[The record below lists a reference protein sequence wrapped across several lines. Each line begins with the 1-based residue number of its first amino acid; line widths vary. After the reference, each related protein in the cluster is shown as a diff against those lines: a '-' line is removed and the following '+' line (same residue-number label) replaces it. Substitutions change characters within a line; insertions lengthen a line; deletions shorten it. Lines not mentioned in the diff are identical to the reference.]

1 MIQKSYD
8 GSPTL
13 YIVPTPI
20 GNLEDITIRALNILK
35 EVDVIFAEDTRT
47 TKQLLNHFEINKK
60 LISSHLYNENQNE
73 EKELDYLREGKN
85 IAVVSDRGTPV
96 ISDPGYILVKKAIE
110 HGYNVVCLP
119 GPTAVIP
126 ALVMS
131 GLSGGPFTFYGF
143 LNSKESKRKKEL
155 ESLKMTPYPIAFYEA
170 PHRLMKTLNNIYEI
184 SLMDKTSSTQNDIA
198 INPKQT
204 IFELQGAKFGEGVFK
219 KMKKDDPTL
228 TQEQYVAT
236 INMGLAMSQVAL
248 TQNQNLSK
256 ETISGIMK
264 AAGAVGDILLSK
276 KQNVKITLKRKSS
289 EMFTMKEFFNIIDQ
303 LDTNPQVLLQYLN
316 NYDIITVVR

>member
-47 TKQLLNHFEINKK
+47 TKQLLNHFDINNR
-60 LISSHLYNENQNE
+60 LISSHLYNEDQNE
-73 EKELDYLREGKN
+73 EKEIDYLKEGKN

-96 ISDPGYILVKKAIE
+96 ISDPGYILVKNAIE

-155 ESLKMTPYPIAFYEA
+155 ESLKSTPYPIAFYEA
-170 PHRLMKTLNNIYEI
+170 PHRLIKTLNNIYEI
-184 SLMDKTSSTQNDIA
+184 FGNRNVAIVREISKRYEEVIRGTVENLLKTVENIKGE
-198 INPKQT
+198 IVIVVEGNHEKQT
-204 IFELQGAKFGEGVFK
+204 F
-219 KMKKDDPTL
+219 D
-228 TQEQYVAT
+228 
-236 INMGLAMSQVAL
+236 
-248 TQNQNLSK
+248 NLSIKDHVDLYIEDGLTPNEAIKKVAK
-256 ETISGIMK
+256 ERG
-264 AAGAVGDILLSK
+264 VP
-276 KQNVKITLKRKSS
+276 KS
-289 EMFTMKEFFNIIDQ
+289 EIYNEYHN
-303 LDTNPQVLLQYLN
+303 L
-316 NYDIITVVR
+316 

>member
-47 TKQLLNHFEINKK
+47 TKQLLNHFDINNR

-73 EKELDYLREGKN
+73 EKEIDYLKEGKN

-96 ISDPGYILVKKAIE
+96 ISDPGYILVKNAIE

-155 ESLKMTPYPIAFYEA
+155 ESLKSTPYPIAFYEA

-184 SLMDKTSSTQNDIA
+184 FGDRNVAIVREISKRYEEVIRGTVENLLKTVENLKGEIV
-198 INPKQT
+198 IVVEGNHEKQT
-204 IFELQGAKFGEGVFK
+204 F
-219 KMKKDDPTL
+219 D
-228 TQEQYVAT
+228 
-236 INMGLAMSQVAL
+236 
-248 TQNQNLSK
+248 NLSIKAHVDLYIEDGLTPNEAIKKVAK
-256 ETISGIMK
+256 ERG
-264 AAGAVGDILLSK
+264 VP
-276 KQNVKITLKRKSS
+276 KS
-289 EMFTMKEFFNIIDQ
+289 EIYNEYHN
-303 LDTNPQVLLQYLN
+303 L
-316 NYDIITVVR
+316 

>member
-47 TKQLLNHFEINKK
+47 TKQLLNHFDINNR

-73 EKELDYLREGKN
+73 EKEIDYLKEGKN
-85 IAVVSDRGTPV
+85 IAIVSDRGTPV
-96 ISDPGYILVKKAIE
+96 ISDPGYILVKNAIKN
-110 HGYNVVCLP
+110 GYNVVCLP

-155 ESLKMTPYPIAFYEA
+155 ESLKMNPYPIAFYEA

-184 SLMDKTSSTQNDIA
+184 FGNRNVAIVREISKRYEEVIRGTVENILKTVENLKGEIV
-198 INPKQT
+198 IIVEGNHEKQT
-204 IFELQGAKFGEGVFK
+204 F
-219 KMKKDDPTL
+219 D
-228 TQEQYVAT
+228 
-236 INMGLAMSQVAL
+236 
-248 TQNQNLSK
+248 NLSIKDHVDLYIKDGLTPNEAIKKVAK
-256 ETISGIMK
+256 ER
-264 AAGAVGDILLSK
+264 
-276 KQNVKITLKRKSS
+276 NVPKS
-289 EMFTMKEFFNIIDQ
+289 EIYNEYHN
-303 LDTNPQVLLQYLN
+303 L
-316 NYDIITVVR
+316 

>member
-20 GNLEDITIRALNILK
+20 GNLEDITIRAINILK

-73 EKELDYLREGKN
+73 EKEIDYLKNKKN
-85 IAVVSDRGTPV
+85 IAIVSDRGTPV
-96 ISDPGYILVKKAIE
+96 ISDPGYILVKTAIE
-110 HGYNVVCLP
+110 NGYNVVCLP

-155 ESLKMTPYPIAFYEA
+155 ETLKNTPYPIAFYEA

-184 SLMDKTSSTQNDIA
+184 FGNRKIA
-198 INPKQT
+198 IVREISKKYEEVIRDNVENLLKT
-204 IFELQGAKFGEGVFK
+204 VENLKGEIVIVVEGSQK
-219 KMKKDDPTL
+219 KEDF
-228 TQEQYVAT
+228 
-236 INMGLAMSQVAL
+236 S
-248 TQNQNLSK
+248 NLSIKNHVNLYIEDGLKPNDAIKKVAK
-256 ETISGIMK
+256 ERG
-264 AAGAVGDILLSK
+264 LP
-276 KQNVKITLKRKSS
+276 KS
-289 EMFTMKEFFNIIDQ
+289 IIYNEYHN
-303 LDTNPQVLLQYLN
+303 L
-316 NYDIITVVR
+316 

>member
-47 TKQLLNHFEINKK
+47 TKQLLNHFDINNR

-73 EKELDYLREGKN
+73 EKEIDYLKEGKN

-96 ISDPGYILVKKAIE
+96 ISDPGYILVKSAIKN
-110 HGYNVVCLP
+110 GYNVVCLP

-155 ESLKMTPYPIAFYEA
+155 ETLKMSPYPIAFYEA
-170 PHRLMKTLNNIYEI
+170 PHRLIKTLNNIYEI
-184 SLMDKTSSTQNDIA
+184 FGNREIA
-198 INPKQT
+198 IVREISKRYEEVIRGTVENILKT
-204 IFELQGAKFGEGVFK
+204 VENLKGEIVIVVEG
-219 KMKKDDPTL
+219 
-228 TQEQYVAT
+228 
-236 INMGLAMSQVAL
+236 
-248 TQNQNLSK
+248 NQ
-256 ETISGIMK
+256 ETISF
-264 AAGAVGDILLSK
+264 DNLSIKDHVNLYIEDGLTPNEAIK
-276 KQNVKITLKRKSS
+276 KVAKERNVPKS
-289 EMFTMKEFFNIIDQ
+289 EIYNEYHN
-303 LDTNPQVLLQYLN
+303 L
-316 NYDIITVVR
+316 

>member
-1 MIQKSYD
+1 MMKMIQKSYD

-47 TKQLLNHFEINKK
+47 TKQLLNHFDINNK

-73 EKELDYLREGKN
+73 EKEIDYLKQGKN
-85 IAVVSDRGTPV
+85 IAIVSDRGTPV
-96 ISDPGYILVKKAIE
+96 ISDPGFILVKNAIE
-110 HGYNVVCLP
+110 NGYNVVCLP

-155 ESLKMTPYPIAFYEA
+155 EKLKSQPYPIAFYEA
-170 PHRLMKTLNNIYEI
+170 PHRLNKTLNNIYEI
-184 SLMDKTSSTQNDIA
+184 FGNRNIA
-198 INPKQT
+198 IVREISKKYEEVLRGTVENILKTVENLKGEIVIVVEGNNETQT
-204 IFELQGAKFGEGVFK
+204 F
-219 KMKKDDPTL
+219 D
-228 TQEQYVAT
+228 
-236 INMGLAMSQVAL
+236 
-248 TQNQNLSK
+248 NLSIKDHVNLYIEDGLTPNEAIKKVAK
-256 ETISGIMK
+256 ER
-264 AAGAVGDILLSK
+264 
-276 KQNVKITLKRKSS
+276 NVPKS
-289 EMFTMKEFFNIIDQ
+289 EIYNEYHN
-303 LDTNPQVLLQYLN
+303 L
-316 NYDIITVVR
+316 

>member
-47 TKQLLNHFEINKK
+47 TKQLLNYFDINNK
-60 LISSHLYNENQNE
+60 LISCHLYNENQNE
-73 EKELDYLREGKN
+73 EKELNYLKDGKN

-96 ISDPGYILVKKAIE
+96 ISDPGYILVRNAIE

-143 LNSKESKRKKEL
+143 LNSKESKRKNEL
-155 ESLKMTPYPIAFYEA
+155 ETLKMSSYPIVFYEA
-170 PHRLMKTLNNIYEI
+170 PHRLIKTLNNIYET
-184 SLMDKTSSTQNDIA
+184 LGNRNIA
-198 INPKQT
+198 IVREISKKYEEVIRGTVEHILKNVENLKGEIVIVVDGNHDKQT
-204 IFELQGAKFGEGVFK
+204 F
-219 KMKKDDPTL
+219 D
-228 TQEQYVAT
+228 
-236 INMGLAMSQVAL
+236 
-248 TQNQNLSK
+248 NLSIKDHVNLYIEDGLTTNEAIKKVAK
-256 ETISGIMK
+256 ERGIP
-264 AAGAVGDILLSK
+264 
-276 KQNVKITLKRKSS
+276 KS
-289 EMFTMKEFFNIIDQ
+289 EIYNEYHHIN
-303 LDTNPQVLLQYLN
+303 
-316 NYDIITVVR
+316 

>member
-47 TKQLLNHFEINKK
+47 TKQLLNHFNINNK

-73 EKELDYLREGKN
+73 EKEIDYLKQGKN
-85 IAVVSDRGTPV
+85 IAIVSDRGTPV
-96 ISDPGYILVKKAIE
+96 ISDPGFILVKNAIE
-110 HGYNVVCLP
+110 NGYNVVCLP

-155 ESLKMTPYPIAFYEA
+155 EKLKSNPYPIAFYEA
-170 PHRLMKTLNNIYEI
+170 PHRLNKTLNNIHEIFGNRNIAIVREI
-184 SLMDKTSSTQNDIA
+184 SKKYEEVIRGTVENILKTVENLKGEIVIVVEGNHDI
-198 INPKQT
+198 QT
-204 IFELQGAKFGEGVFK
+204 F
-219 KMKKDDPTL
+219 D
-228 TQEQYVAT
+228 
-236 INMGLAMSQVAL
+236 
-248 TQNQNLSK
+248 NLSIKDHVNLYIEDGLTPNEAIKKVAK
-256 ETISGIMK
+256 ER
-264 AAGAVGDILLSK
+264 
-276 KQNVKITLKRKSS
+276 NVPKS
-289 EMFTMKEFFNIIDQ
+289 EIYNEYHN
-303 LDTNPQVLLQYLN
+303 L
-316 NYDIITVVR
+316 